1 MKKLHLKFEDDA
13 LTSGLEAQIAVQ
25 NDEPFINKMLESIS
39 AIRKV
44 WEDNK
49 KIYGN
54 SESLFTLNKS
64 AKDLLAKLND
74 TLNKRIGINF
84 IVLPDITGNA
94 CVFPVTA
101 ENFNVLNEFSE
112 NNRQAIV
119 DQIELLKTIGSGPG
133 VEYDKN
139 APMSM
144 QTTSGF
150 IKIFES
156 MLHGVEELNKLLN
169 SEKVEFDLKNAKIKN
184 LPATMMSVMAVDFVT
199 FFASMTDR
207 EILSIIMHETGH
219 QYTHLL
225 NMYRKVKTNTILK
238 DAMKFGLED
247 KIDKISITFKQEFNV
262 ELPKLNSFKT
272 SDNVKEV
279 MVFMEKLTAATT
291 GVNGNYGKMSSRD
304 SEALADQFA
313 THFGLGADL
322 FTALNKI
329 STSYNDVDFMLGLPI
344 VMNFLYTA
352 IFIAVVGIVLLLS
365 GMLLGA
371 TFLSSVGLMLVAQ
384 GGAFIQIAQIA
395 SLICTVVYF
404 LGGEAD
410 SWEMVYDDK
419 KRRLERIRNDSI
431 RVLRGISASGIDKN
445 LIKSKIDE
453 IEEME
458 KIIFETR
465 KGRSLA
471 GILGEIIFPWN
482 RKHSTETLI
491 QQTLENLEANKLQ
504 ILSEKLK

>member
-1 MKKLHLKFEDDA
+1 MKKIHLEFEEDA
-13 LTSGLEAQIAVQ
+13 LASGLEANIAVQ
-25 NDEPFINKMLESIS
+25 NDEPFINKMLEGIG
-39 AIRKV
+39 AIRKIWV
-44 WEDNK
+44 NNK
-49 KIYGN
+49 KLYTN
-54 SESLFTLNKS
+54 SESLFTLNKAS
-64 AKDLLAKLND
+64 KDLLSNIND
-74 TLNKRIGINF
+74 VLNKRIGIHF
-84 IVLPDITGNA
+84 VILPDITGNA

-101 ENFNVLNEFSE
+101 ENFNVLNELSE

-139 APMSM
+139 SPMSM

-156 MLHGVEELNKLLN
+156 MLHGIDEVEKLLN
-169 SEKVEFDLKNAKIKN
+169 SDKVEFDLKNARIKN
-184 LPATMMSVMAVDFVT
+184 LPSTMMSVMAVDFVT
-199 FFASMTDR
+199 FFDSMTDR

-225 NMYRKVKTNTILK
+225 NMYRKVKTNTILV

-247 KIDKISITFKQEFNV
+247 KVDKINITFKQEFNI
-262 ELPKLNSFKT
+262 ELPKLNNFKT
-272 SDNVKEV
+272 EDNIKEV
-279 MVFMEKLTAATT
+279 MVFMEKLTSATT
-291 GVNGNYGKMSSRD
+291 GVNGNYGKLSSRD

-313 THFGLGADL
+313 THFGLGTDL

-329 STSYNDVDFMLGLPI
+329 SSDYNDVDFMLGIP
-344 VMNFLYTA
+344 VVWHFLFITIILSIIA
-352 IFIAVVGIVLLLS
+352 IILLTSGLLLGS
-365 GMLLGA
+365 AFLLKLAMLLSAETLLIYKFTYFFALLG
-371 TFLSSVGLMLVAQ
+371 MVA
-384 GGAFIQIAQIA
+384 
-395 SLICTVVYF
+395 YF

-431 RVLRGISASGIDKN
+431 RVLRGIAASGADKN

-453 IEEME
+453 IDEME
-458 KIIFETR
+458 KIIAETR
-465 KGRSLA
+465 KGRSLL
-471 GILGEIIFPWN
+471 GILGEVIFPWN